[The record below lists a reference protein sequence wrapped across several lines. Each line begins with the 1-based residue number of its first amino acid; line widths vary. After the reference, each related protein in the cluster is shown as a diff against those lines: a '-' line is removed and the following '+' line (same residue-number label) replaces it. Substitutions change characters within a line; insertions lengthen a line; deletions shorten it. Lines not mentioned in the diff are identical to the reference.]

1 MMLRIGQ
8 VSYHAVSIP
17 SGECGTVAY
26 RMKKLA
32 RPAATYDLLLDEFG
46 QLRCDCP
53 NYVMEHD
60 GQGTACKHGRA
71 LRAAGLV
78 N

>member
-1 MMLRIGQ
+1 MMIRIGAC
-8 VSYHAVSIP
+8 SYHAVSIP
-17 SGECGTVAY
+17 PGELGTVAY

-32 RPAATYDLLLDEFG
+32 RPAATYDLLLDEYG

-53 NYVMEHD
+53 NYVMEHENM
-60 GQGTACKHGRA
+60 GTVCKHGRA